1 MSLTEST
8 KNTTTHPPDEEEM
21 GRLIATA
28 TRLIDKERERWGN
41 FRRALRKEQQEH
53 FDEIF
58 RIAKRNLPSIA
69 FQTTPITM
77 DKITLSVLVKLV
89 GELHELKERLRNYG
103 EEI

>member
-1 MSLTEST
+1 MS
-8 KNTTTHPPDEEEM
+8 TTASIPTTAVHPPDEDDM

-28 TRLIDKERERWGN
+28 TRLIDNERERWGN
-41 FRRALRKEQQEH
+41 FRRALRKEEQEH

-69 FQTTPITM
+69 YQTTPITM
-77 DKITLSVLVKLV
+77 DKITLSVLVTLV
-89 GELHELKERLRNYG
+89 REQHVLRERLRNYG